1 VEIDSFIDGMR
12 SEVKVKKVA
21 RFLLTFIV
29 FAAIQ
34 QPIAVNVS
42 FAGTKIAN
50 GEACKKASH
59 SVVKGNLLF
68 RCTGRGKAWFW
79 SSSPINT
86 SPSNTSTPPTLVN
99 VPTSPLVIPS
109 GADPHLQCQGS
120 GELNGAHPGWSSHN
134 AIQLTWVDL
143 SNFRHALYW
152 CPAAAPSGGGTI
164 SYTVTAMLGATT
176 CETTKTY
183 CEMDGAPTGITFEIM
198 ATDETGSYASP
209 NFAIQNSG
217 TPVLCN
223 TAVNYCNPGPGNLT
237 FPAYGN
243 VAPIGIGD
251 CTFAAVANWEEI
263 VLGTTPDSA
272 LILSQFAAAGGTYNL
287 GLTNSQVFN
296 YWRDYGIGGT
306 FLNAELPFYADP
318 ASLMK
323 AIDTQS
329 VRAVIASLNLAKGQN
344 FAGNTMREPSYHW
357 VVVDG
362 YTPQG
367 PLVATWGTTLQ
378 MTWQQWNLEVVSI
391 WGISTRL
398 QVPSLKQ

>member
-1 VEIDSFIDGMR
+1 MR
-12 SEVKVKKVA
+12 SEVLEKKVA
-21 RFLLTFIV
+21 RSLLTLIL
-29 FAAIQ
+29 FAAMQ
-34 QPIAVNVS
+34 QAIAVDLS
-42 FAGTKIAN
+42 FAGTKIAD
-50 GEACKKASH
+50 GEACKKANH
-59 SVVKGNLLF
+59 SFAKGNLLF
-68 RCTGRGKAWFW
+68 RCRSKGKGWFW
-79 SSSPINT
+79 NSFPINT
-86 SPSNTSTPPTLVN
+86 SSSNTSTAGSLVN
-99 VPTSPLVIPS
+99 VPTSQAAIPS
-109 GADPHLQCQGS
+109 GADPHLPCQGS
-120 GELNGAHPGWSSHN
+120 GELNGAHPGWSSHD

-143 SNFRHALYW
+143 TNFRHVLYW

-176 CETTKTY
+176 CETTKTF
-183 CEMDGAPTGITFEIM
+183 CEMDGAPAVTSFEIM
-198 ATDETGSYASP
+198 ATDETGSYPSP

-237 FPAYGN
+237 FPSYGN
-243 VAPIGIGD
+243 VAPIGFGD

-263 VLGTTPDSA
+263 VLGITPDSA
-272 LILSQFAAAGGTYNL
+272 LIQSQFMAAGGTSNL

-296 YWRDYGIGGT
+296 YWRDSGIGGT

-329 VRAVIASLNLAKGQN
+329 VHAVIASLNLAKGQN
-344 FAGNTMREPSYHW
+344 FAGNTMRDPSYHW

-367 PLVATWGTTLQ
+367 PLIATWGTTLQ
-378 MTWQQWNLEVVSI
+378 MTWQQWNLEVVSM
-391 WGISTRL
+391 WGISARL
-398 QVPSLKQ
+398 QVPTLTQ